1 MDHKLIE
8 NFIRYFEDKTFDVM
22 YNEDKKDWSNVKLPK
37 DNEIAIPEPLYPEEN
52 YLESIA
58 MEICDKYT
66 SKAMI
71 SSNPKLSY
79 LDGIVNAVVKQVIE
93 YTHIEDITDIQPYM
107 MPMLRKIVYGY
118 FTVYPNST
126 GDSKNKA
133 QPKQL
138 KKVFQLL
145 GCETI
150 YNEIETLQRMMP
162 TPIVNTFYSK
172 FRTLL
177 SEYGQETNKYINF
190 AKVKFTYDGKVHT
203 IDTKNKIQGE
213 IDKELYYSCYKQC
226 KNECKE
232 SILQALLIVST
243 SKEEFLK
250 YSSVN

>member
-1 MDHKLIE
+1 MDG
-8 NFIRYFEDKTFDVM
+8 T
-22 YNEDKKDWSNVKLPK
+22 
-37 DNEIAIPEPLYPEEN
+37 
-52 YLESIA
+52 
-58 MEICDKYT
+58 
-66 SKAMI
+66 
-71 SSNPKLSY
+71 
-79 LDGIVNAVVKQVIE
+79 VNAVVKQVTE
-93 YTHIEDITDIQPYM
+93 YAHIDVIQPYM

-126 GDSKNKA
+126 GDSKNKV

-138 KKVFQLL
+138 KRVFQLL
-145 GCETI
+145 CCETI
-150 YNEIETLQRMMP
+150 YNEIEILQRMMP

-203 IDTKNKIQGE
+203 IDTKNKVQEE

-226 KNECKE
+226 KNESKE
-232 SILQALLIVST
+232 SILQVLLIVST

-250 YSSVN
+250 YSSVD